1 MPLVFADIESLS
13 RYAAD
18 TIVELLRVKPDSLLC
33 AASGS
38 TPTRTYE
45 LLVEHFLAEPD
56 LFDQLR
62 VIKLDEWG
70 GLSSDDPASCEHH
83 LRTTLV
89 DPIGLEKRY
98 IAFDGRAPSPEREC
112 ERIQSWLAGQG
123 PIDICIL
130 GLGVNGHLGF
140 NEPGDALWPHAH
152 VTRLSESSL
161 QHAMVRD
168 RPDKPDY
175 GVTLGMADLLQSR
188 HIFLQVS
195 GVSKR
200 EPMERLLSGAVCTH
214 FPASFLHLHPHVLLL
229 CDAEAYPAE
238 LE

>member
-1 MPLVFADIESLS
+1 MPLVFADIESMS

-18 TIVELLRVKPDSLLC
+18 TIVEQIRAKPDSLLC

-45 LLVEHFLAEPD
+45 ILVEHFLAEPG

-70 GLSSDDPASCEHH
+70 GLSGDDLDSCDHH
-83 LRTTLV
+83 LRTTLI
-89 DPIGLEKRY
+89 DPIGLEDRY
-98 IAFDGRAPSPEREC
+98 VAFDGRAASPEREC
-112 ERIQSWLAGQG
+112 ERIQFWLAEHG
-123 PIDICIL
+123 PIDICVL

-152 VTRLSESSL
+152 AVRLSESS
-161 QHAMVRD
+161 QGHAMVRD
-168 RPDKPDY
+168 RSDKPDY
-175 GVTLGMADLLQSR
+175 GITLGMADLLRSR
-188 HIFLQVS
+188 HIFLLVS
-195 GVSKR
+195 GMSKR
-200 EPMERLLSGAVCTH
+200 EPMERLLSGAVSTH
-214 FPASFLHLHPHVLLL
+214 FPASFLHLHPHVALL